1 MRITTSQLKRL
12 CIWKFSM
19 DEITRM
25 NEGISTYIPRP
36 SVWYTQQG
44 SGNETKNTCQG
55 SAYFHNIQ
63 ILDRV
68 KMASVKML
76 NRK

>member
-1 MRITTSQLKRL
+1 
-12 CIWKFSM
+12 M

-25 NEGISTYIPRP
+25 NEGKNTYIL
-36 SVWYTQQG
+36 VQYTHQG
-44 SGNETKNTCQG
+44 FGNETKNTCQG